1 MFNIFES
8 LWYGP
13 HFLYYL
19 FFSSWKRN
27 NGVVHKRSMCATLQI
42 ISGVMTEL
50 NLAELYM
57 SIDCICLL
65 IIIWLKWSNVHFG
78 VIAYTYHWTD
88 FTCYSQTCQYRW
100 WVWGF
105 YIYNKSAWGST
116 KNQWQVVY
124 HLAGKWWFCTKKNN
138 SNLGFY
144 QEHWEGEAYCSYES
158 LNDWL
163 QGNALV
169 SYPTSS
175 SCDLRSI
182 HLLITDY
189 ICLMDMIQ

>member
-1 MFNIFES
+1 MDLISFTIFF
-8 LWYGP
+8 
-13 HFLYYL
+13 FL
-19 FFSSWKRN
+19 SWKRN

-65 IIIWLKWSNVHFG
+65 IIIWLKWSNGHFG
-78 VIAYTYHWTD
+78 IIAYTYHWTD

-105 YIYNKSAWGST
+105 YSYNKSAWGST

-124 HLAGKWWFCTKKNN
+124 HLACWEMVVLYKKKI